1 MPALSESMNPCNCLN
16 TLSAQE
22 SVFKHLY
29 EFIVYKKGGESR
41 EATFNP
47 FISKA
52 GLKMPSYIF
61 K

>member
-1 MPALSESMNPCNCLN
+1 MPALSESMQL
-16 TLSAQE
+16 LKYIISQE
-22 SVFKHLY
+22 SVLKHLY

-52 GLKMPSYIF
+52 GLKMPSYII